1 MTKQGNKKTV
11 LITGSGGLLGTELI
25 EQLLD
30 CGNWQVIAMTSN
42 VNNVVNKF
50 NNDKLLVVSNDSWI
64 EQLSNRNIKVDTLI
78 NCAFPRTSKPEE
90 LAQGIPFTER
100 LITDSINFG
109 IENIIN
115 ISSQSVYTQKQKEDV
130 TEKSAVQPESLYGM
144 TKYACERVVSILCET
159 NDVNYSN
166 IRLGSLVS
174 IELTSRMTNR
184 FIENAL
190 NNKKITIDKNNID
203 ISYLHVKDAANA
215 LVFMINKFDKKWK
228 NIYNLGTFEKYS
240 LNELTSL
247 INKYLREKNES
258 FLEYNL
264 KDNTNSY
271 NNFIDSSIFYKEFDW
286 KPSIT
291 ITQII
296 DDIYISMKE

>member
-50 NNDKLLVVSNDSWI
+50 NNDKLLVVSNDSLI

-90 LAQGIPFTER
+90 LAQGIPLTER

-115 ISSQSVYTQKQKEDV
+115 ISSQRVYTQKQKEDV

-159 NDVNYSN
+159 
-166 IRLGSLVS
+166 
-174 IELTSRMTNR
+174 
-184 FIENAL
+184 
-190 NNKKITIDKNNID
+190 KIGRA
-203 ISYLHVKDAANA
+203 SC
-215 LVFMINKFDKKWK
+215 
-228 NIYNLGTFEKYS
+228 
-240 LNELTSL
+240 
-247 INKYLREKNES
+247 RERE
-258 FLEYNL
+258 ER
-264 KDNTNSY
+264 
-271 NNFIDSSIFYKEFDW
+271 
-286 KPSIT
+286 
-291 ITQII
+291 
-296 DDIYISMKE
+296 

>member
-11 LITGSGGLLGTELI
+11 LITGFGGLLGTELI

-115 ISSQSVYTQKQKEDV
+115 ISSQSVYTQKQKE
-130 TEKSAVQPESLYGM
+130 EIGRASCRE
-144 TKYACERVVSILCET
+144 
-159 NDVNYSN
+159 
-166 IRLGSLVS
+166 
-174 IELTSRMTNR
+174 
-184 FIENAL
+184 
-190 NNKKITIDKNNID
+190 
-203 ISYLHVKDAANA
+203 
-215 LVFMINKFDKKWK
+215 
-228 NIYNLGTFEKYS
+228 
-240 LNELTSL
+240 
-247 INKYLREKNES
+247 REKKREGI
-258 FLEYNL
+258 E
-264 KDNTNSY
+264 
-271 NNFIDSSIFYKEFDW
+271 I
-286 KPSIT
+286 
-291 ITQII
+291 
-296 DDIYISMKE
+296 

>member
-1 MTKQGNKKTV
+1 
-11 LITGSGGLLGTELI
+11 
-25 EQLLD
+25 
-30 CGNWQVIAMTSN
+30 
-42 VNNVVNKF
+42 
-50 NNDKLLVVSNDSWI
+50 
-64 EQLSNRNIKVDTLI
+64 RNIKVDTLI